1 MVWAIPTS
9 QSTANEDDLD
19 SEDDD
24 VEFPTNENYV
34 AADKEWKHFETYK
47 IKRLRP
53 SVEVKTARSLG
64 EGNRKILV
72 GPVEEKGDNLPS
84 GKNIADY
91 VDERGRMNL
100 LLFFEDH
107 SSMFPTL
114 WLISQCEMSNQVVEV
129 GCERF
134 FNLSGCVSAPRRA
147 RLKVR
152 TYERLA
158 MIAAMIQKVHIDYE
172 WVAKE
177 YLRRSREK
185 VWDDETTKETL
196 KCFNL
201 ERIIEAEL
209 HGMATPPELII
220 DNLFE

>member
-185 VWDDETTKETL
+185 V
-196 KCFNL
+196 
-201 ERIIEAEL
+201 
-209 HGMATPPELII
+209 
-220 DNLFE
+220 